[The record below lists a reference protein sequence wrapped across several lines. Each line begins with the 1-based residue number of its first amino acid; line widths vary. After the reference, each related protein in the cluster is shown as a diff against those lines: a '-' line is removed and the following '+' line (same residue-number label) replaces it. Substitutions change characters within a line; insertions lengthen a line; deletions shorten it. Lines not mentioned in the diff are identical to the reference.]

1 MIRTDTGY
9 VRNLNWIFVLIAS
22 LLFLYG
28 IYQLRSILILCVA
41 GVMLTIA
48 ASMPVRFFMRF
59 KYVNRP
65 ISILL
70 SIFTSIIIII
80 AMSLLVFPTLFSQ
93 FSVLFTDTI
102 PQGINQLIELWN
114 SGEIAARVPILQ
126 EAIDNFRNSGFE
138 INMDLITQA
147 IEQTTRALQQVGG
160 SIIPL
165 LGGVTSVIVSFT
177 IVFFLCMYLLAE
189 PDKYIRGVILLTPMW
204 YRDRMRV
211 ILGRMDNTIRAW
223 VRVTFISML
232 LVGAGTGL
240 GLWWVGVEQ
249 WLALGVLAGVLSFV
263 PNFGTILALVPAL
276 AVAIIQVPESFLWV
290 LIIIVVVSF
299 IQAQVVGPILT
310 ADSMNLPPVLILVGQ
325 IIFGIFFGFLGLML
339 AVPLTA
345 ISVVLVEEIYIKDI
359 LGDTS
364 SSQKG
369 KAKLETREAGVVF
382 AETD

>member
-9 VRNLNWIFVLIAS
+9 VRNISWIFVLIAS
-22 LLFLYG
+22 LVFLFA

-70 SIFTSIIIII
+70 SVFSATLLIIVL
-80 AMSLLVFPTLFSQ
+80 SLVVFPTLFSQ
-93 FSVLFTDTI
+93 FSVLFTQTI
-102 PQGINQLIELWN
+102 PEGIDRLIDSWN
-114 SGEIAARVPILQ
+114 NGEIAASVPFLE
-126 EAIDNFRNSGFE
+126 EAINNFRNSGFE
-138 INMDLITQA
+138 INSDLLNQA
-147 IEQTTRALQQVGG
+147 IQQVTGALQQVGG

-165 LGGVTSVIVSFT
+165 VGGVASVAVSFT

-189 PDKYIRGVILLTPMW
+189 PDKYIHGVILLTPLW
-204 YRDRMRV
+204 YRDRTRE
-211 ILGRMDNTIRAW
+211 ILVRMDKTIRAW
-223 VRVTFISML
+223 VRVTGISML
-232 LVGAGTGL
+232 LVGVGTGL
-240 GLWWVGVEQ
+240 GLYVVGVEQ

-263 PNFGTILALVPAL
+263 PNFGTILALIPAL
-276 AVAIIQVPESFLWV
+276 AVAIIQVPGSFFLV

-299 IQAQVVGPILT
+299 IQAQIVGPILT
-310 ADSMNLPPVLILVGQ
+310 ADTMNLPPVLILVGQ

-345 ISVVLVEEIYIKDI
+345 ISVVLVEEIYIKDV
-359 LGDTS
+359 LGDVST
-364 SSQKG
+364 SQKS
-369 KAKLETREAGVVF
+369 KAKLETREGGIVF
-382 AETD
+382 AESD